1 MTIQEPEE
9 PEKPKFIHLD
19 FPEDIRALLKH
30 FCFMWSDNHKLIL
43 EEECSDEPE
52 DSDQAREIEQRKADA
67 LAAII
72 HPNYEEIENR
82 YTFDFSCFKKFK
94 KEFP

>member
-1 MTIQEPEE
+1 MGGAIKVQDQFQSILSDENQLNMTIQEPEE

-52 DSDQAREIEQRKADA
+52 DSD
-67 LAAII
+67 
-72 HPNYEEIENR
+72 
-82 YTFDFSCFKKFK
+82 
-94 KEFP
+94 